1 MRLKSLLL
9 ITAAVAIAAPASA
22 QDFAVEEIV
31 VTSRKREENLFEIP
45 ISVTNFSAEQLQ
57 AANIGNVKD
66 LSDYTPGFVFEFAA
80 GSGGR
85 VNNPEPRFRGVRNQ
99 QTTPVKQIS
108 ALFWDGSF
116 LGYGASIIPFYDLE
130 RVEVLK
136 GPQTAYF
143 GRNTF
148 TGAVNFIPAEPGD
161 EFEGQAELSYSPSHN
176 DSYLVSVGA
185 GGPITDKIGLRVNMA
200 HEREGGDFKYGDG
213 TDFGRVDRTSVTGT
227 LTFEPFEDLRLK
239 LNGYYVDG
247 DDTYQSLAVNWTSAA
262 GACNKTVSGN
272 FIDVVTGE
280 RTPFTRDLSTL
291 TVGSFCGVFPRG
303 DNMQTP
309 AVQVPTAD
317 TSLLGAL
324 FLGAVNDQNALLE
337 KYGIIPKMPGG
348 FGGAFR
354 TKRFQFSGEY
364 DLPADHT
371 LEFTTSVAT
380 TGVIDTF
387 DLFFGAGPAGLVFP
401 VGNTNYMRE
410 LNYEGRL
417 ISPQDGRLRYLIGVN
432 NYSQRYRNGQH
443 GTNNSVNFENNQTF
457 SIYGS
462 VDYDI
467 TEQLTLSVE
476 ARYLDDETFVILN
489 GSPTATNPLTFTANE
504 ENSID
509 EFIPR
514 VILTYQPLDG
524 TTVYGSFSASS
535 LIGVQTNARRISAL
549 DPITIPD
556 PTQLGDFTPKQ
567 TNDAWEL
574 GWKQQYD
581 RVQFT
586 IAAYHM
592 KWKNQVFNTTVLA
605 GNQTSSFGTAG
616 SSKYNGID
624 IEVLANPTDWL
635 DIQGGLTFNDAELIE
650 FASRGSFDQVIFGS
664 GFLATDNTGNRPGQV
679 PKWSGSLS
687 ATVHG
692 DVMDR
697 AWFLRGDMLYE
708 GSMFMDN
715 SEFNKNKGAARIN
728 LRAGIDLVDDT
739 AIEAY
744 VTNVT
749 NNKRLP
755 AGATTNGVGGRKT
768 FGPPYEKRRFGV
780 RLLANF

>member
-1 MRLKSLLL
+1 MKRSSL
-9 ITAAVAIAAPASA
+9 
-22 QDFAVEEIV
+22 
-31 VTSRKREENLFEIP
+31 RKREEHLFEIP

-66 LSDYTPGFVFEFAA
+66 LSDYIPGFVFEFSA

-85 VNNPEPRFRGVRNQ
+85 DNNPEPRFRGVRNQ
-99 QTTPVKQIS
+99 QSTPVKQIS
-108 ALFWDGSF
+108 ALYWDGSF
-116 LGYGASIIPFYDLE
+116 LGYGASIIPFYGLE

-161 EFEGQAELSYSPSHN
+161 EFEGKAELSYSPSHN
-176 DSYLVSVGA
+176 NSYLISAGA
-185 GGPITDKIGLRVNMA
+185 GGPITDKVGLQVHVA

-227 LTFEPFEDLRLK
+227 LTVEPFEDLRLK
-239 LNGYYVDG
+239 FNGYYVDG
-247 DDTYQSLAVNWTSAA
+247 DDTYQSLAVNWTFAA
-262 GACNKTVSGN
+262 GACNRTVTGN
-272 FIDVVTGE
+272 FIDVVTGTQ
-280 RTPFTRDLSTL
+280 TPFSRDLSTL
-291 TVGSFCGVFPRG
+291 AVGSFCGVFPRG
-303 DNMQTP
+303 DNIQTP
-309 AVQVPTAD
+309 AVQVPTAVN
-317 TSLLGAL
+317 SLAGAL

-337 KYGIIPKMPGG
+337 KYGIIPNMPGG
-348 FGGAFR
+348 FGGAFCS
-354 TKRFQFSGEY
+354 KRFQFSGEY
-364 DLPADHT
+364 DLPAEHT
-371 LEFTTSVAT
+371 LEFTASVAT

-387 DLFFGAGPAGLVFP
+387 DLFFGAGPAALGFP

-417 ISPQDGRLRYLIGVN
+417 ISPQDRRLRYLIGVN
-432 NYSQRYRNGQH
+432 NYSQRYRNGQD
-443 GTNNSVNFENNQTF
+443 GTNNGVNFENNQTF

-476 ARYLDDETFVILN
+476 ARYLDDESFVILN
-489 GSPTATNPLTFTANE
+489 GSPTATNPQTFTANE
-504 ENSID
+504 ENSLKD
-509 EFIPR
+509 FIPR

-535 LIGVQTNARRISAL
+535 LIGAQTNARRISAL

-556 PTQLGDFTPKQ
+556 PTALGDFTPTQK
-567 TNDAWEL
+567 NDAWEL

-581 RVQFT
+581 LVSFT

-592 KWKNQVFNTTVLA
+592 KWDNQVFNTTVLA

-616 SSKYNGID
+616 SSKYNGVD
-624 IEVLANPTDWL
+624 IEIFANPTDWL
-635 DIQGGLTFNDAELIE
+635 DIQGGLTFTDAELTT

-664 GFLATDNTGNRPGQV
+664 GFLATDNAGNRPGQV
-679 PKWSGSLS
+679 PKWSGSIS
-687 ATVHG
+687 ATVYG
-692 DVMDR
+692 DMMDR
-697 AWFLRGDMLYE
+697 GWFLRGDLLYE

-715 SEFNKNKGAARIN
+715 NEFNKNKGAARIN
-728 LRAGIDLVDDT
+728 LRAGIDIVEDT
-739 AIEAY
+739 TFEVY

-749 NNKRLP
+749 NNKRL
-755 AGATTNGVGGRKT
+755 GSGGTTNGIGGRKT
-768 FGPPYEKRRFGV
+768 FGPPYEKQRFGA